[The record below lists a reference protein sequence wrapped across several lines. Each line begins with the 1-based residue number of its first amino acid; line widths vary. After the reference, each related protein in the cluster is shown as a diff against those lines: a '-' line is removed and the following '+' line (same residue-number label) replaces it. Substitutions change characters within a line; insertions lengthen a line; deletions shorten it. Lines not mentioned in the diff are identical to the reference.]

1 MRLLLAV
8 LTSMTSVQAQP
19 PPDSANLQDLINRA
33 RASAMRYDGHLP
45 DFSCTKITVRW
56 EDSSGSGKK
65 WKKRDALEESVSF
78 AGNGQ
83 TLHKLEK
90 RNGIATNMSRAQLQG
105 MTENTLL
112 AGAIVP
118 QEVFGPKAETRF
130 EWNRWET
137 RAGRMT
143 AVLRFH
149 GIGENYPDG
158 KTRYELQLTGD
169 VYFDPLAGDVIRI
182 EVSQQGPPGYPFKES
197 GWEIDYAPVTLSGRE
212 LVLPIGGA
220 VHGAIGKALFR
231 NEVQY
236 KGYRKYGADS
246 SLRFD
251 SEEH

>member
-8 LTSMTSVQAQP
+8 LTSITVLQAQSS
-19 PPDSANLQDLINRA
+19 PDSAELQDLINRA

-56 EDSSGSGKK
+56 EDSSGSGKE
-65 WKKRDALEESVSF
+65 WKKRDTLEEFVSF
-78 AGNGQ
+78 AGNGNTQ
-83 TLHKLEK
+83 TKLEK
-90 RNGIATNMSRAQLQG
+90 LNGVATNKSWAQLQG
-105 MTENTLL
+105 VRENKLL
-112 AGAIVP
+112 SGAIVP
-118 QEVFGPKAETRF
+118 QEVFGPKAKTRF

-143 AVLRFH
+143 AVLRFD

-197 GWEIDYAPVTLSGRE
+197 GWEIDYAPVMLSGRE
-212 LVLPIGGA
+212 LVLPVGGA
-220 VHGAIGKALFR
+220 VHGARSKVLFR
-231 NEVQY
+231 NAIQY
-236 KGYRKYGADS
+236 RGYRKYEADS
-246 SLRFD
+246 SIRFD
-251 SEEH
+251 REEQ

>member
-8 LTSMTSVQAQP
+8 LTSITVLQAQSS
-19 PPDSANLQDLINRA
+19 PDSAKLQDLINRA

-56 EDSSGSGKK
+56 EDSSGSGKE
-65 WKKRDALEESVSF
+65 WKKRDTLEESVSF
-78 AGNGQ
+78 AGNGNTQ
-83 TLHKLEK
+83 TKLEK
-90 RNGIATNMSRAQLQG
+90 LNGVATNKSWAQLQG
-105 MTENTLL
+105 VRENKLL
-112 AGAIVP
+112 SGAIVP
-118 QEVFGPKAETRF
+118 QEVFGPKAKTRF

-212 LVLPIGGA
+212 LVLPVGGA
-220 VHGAIGKALFR
+220 VHGAWSKVLFR
-231 NEVQY
+231 NEIQY
-236 KGYRKYGADS
+236 RGYRKYEADS
-246 SLRFD
+246 SIRFD
-251 SEEH
+251 REEQ